1 MDSPLLGDMAG
12 TGRSP
17 GFSALKEAFD
27 ITYAVHRMEEEG
39 NRRKGF
45 LNGVNEEED
54 EDDEDAIMLDAAKKR
69 EGNGNARVPA
79 TGTRGVNLGNTAYS
93 NRDAGRAGPRDMGE
107 RKRIFELNMGAS
119 TLLG

>member
-1 MDSPLLGDMAG
+1 MDSPLLMGMTG

-17 GFSALKEAFD
+17 GVSALKEAFD

-54 EDDEDAIMLDAAKKR
+54 EDDEDAIMLDAAKQR
-69 EGNGNARVPA
+69 QGNDNARAPA
-79 TGTRGVNLGNTAYS
+79 AGTRGVNPGNNPYS
-93 NRDAGRAGPRDMGE
+93 NRDAGRAGPRDRGD
-107 RKRIFELNMGAS
+107 RKRNFELNMGAA